1 MTGEKAETRRG
12 PAMAVVVLCIVALI
26 LVFRTACCEPTPRG
40 VEDSG
45 RTTPIAPQ
53 VADTEERQPS
63 AVPLSSPPRTTER
76 AEERHHMVDRQ
87 IAPRGIDDQRVLEAM
102 RNVPRH
108 WFVPPSQLR
117 QAYNDYPLP
126 IGYDQTISQPYI
138 VAIMT
143 EMLELKPGEKVL
155 EIGTGSGYQA
165 AVLAELTDK
174 VYTIEIVEPLAKRT
188 IALLKEKGYSHIH
201 VRVGDGYQG
210 WPEAAPFDAIIVTC
224 APESPPPPLVE
235 QLAPG
240 GRMCIPVGSQWGGQ
254 QLILLRKE
262 PDGTLTR
269 KHVEWVRFVPMTGQ
283 AQEDDD

>member
-1 MTGEKAETRRG
+1 
-12 PAMAVVVLCIVALI
+12 
-26 LVFRTACCEPTPRG
+26 
-40 VEDSG
+40 
-45 RTTPIAPQ
+45 
-53 VADTEERQPS
+53 
-63 AVPLSSPPRTTER
+63 
-76 AEERHHMVDRQ
+76 MVDTQ

-108 WFVPPSQLR
+108 WFVPPSQSG
-117 QAYNDYPLP
+117 QAYSDYPLP

-138 VAIMT
+138 VALMT

-174 VYTIEIVEPLAKRT
+174 VYTIEIVEPLARRT
-188 IALLKEKGYSHIH
+188 IALLKEKGYDNIH
-201 VRVGDGYQG
+201 VRIGDGYQG

-269 KHVEWVRFVPMTGQ
+269 KHVEWVRFVPMTGK
-283 AQEDDD
+283 AQQEND